1 MAAFVDTVADVA
13 EAYEGFCGL
22 ADGTR
27 TFEDP
32 ADTYPVLGDVS
43 GPVQLLRQ
51 VLDQLSRAHAD
62 HRSIAFTDDRIPAV
76 ALVLATADKSHQA
89 ADGLDEVG
97 DRVMRTHEASG
108 RITWCTHSSPEPER
122 SRR

>member
-1 MAAFVDTVADVA
+1 MATFVDTVADVA

-43 GPVQLLRQ
+43 GPVRLLRQ

-62 HRSIAFTDDRIPAV
+62 HRSIAFTDDRILAV
-76 ALVLATADKSHQA
+76 ALVLATADKLHQA
-89 ADGLDEVG
+89 AEGLDEVG

-108 RITWCTHSSPEPER
+108 RITWYTHSSPEPER

>member
-1 MAAFVDTVADVA
+1 MATFVDTVADVA

-43 GPVQLLRQ
+43 GPVRLLRQ

-62 HRSIAFTDDRIPAV
+62 HRSIAFTGDRIPAV
-76 ALVLATADKSHQA
+76 ALVLATADKWHQA
-89 ADGLDEVG
+89 AEGLDEVG

-108 RITWCTHSSPEPER
+108 RITWYTHSSPEPER

>member
-1 MAAFVDTVADVA
+1 MAAFVDTVADGA
-13 EAYEGFCGL
+13 EAYEVLCGL

-32 ADTYPVLGDVS
+32 ADTYWVLGDVS
-43 GPVQLLRQ
+43 GSVRLLRQ
-51 VLDQLSRAHAD
+51 VLDQLSHAYAG

-76 ALVLATADKSHQA
+76 ALVLTTAAEVHHA

-97 DRVMRTHEASG
+97 DRVTRTHEASG
-108 RITWCTHSSPEPER
+108 RITW
-122 SRR
+122 